1 MHILDLA
8 MGGFTAIR
16 GSIDGLIRPFESL
29 MAAILKKTRW
39 LGLCQ
44 KYKSVDVE

>member
-29 MAAILKKTRW
+29 MTAILKKIRW
-39 LGLCQ
+39 LELCQ
-44 KYKSVDVE
+44 NKRA